1 MNVPVRIGMDTSK
14 SVFQLHG
21 VDENE
26 VVVVRRQ
33 FRRAEMIRYF
43 ERLPPV
49 LVAIESCGSS
59 HHWGRLLQSF
69 GHEVKLIPPQ
79 YVKAYVKRGK
89 NDAADAEALCEAVT
103 RPSMRFV
110 PVKSKERQA
119 ACMLMTVRERLVS
132 VKSQLSNAFRSY
144 AAEFGIVGPA
154 GRQNV
159 AALIKRV
166 LEDDSLPEMA
176 RDLFRLQADEYAA
189 VQARLAKIEAKLM
202 KWHREDDISRRIAT
216 IPGVGPIGSSML
228 SMKAP
233 PPETFRSGRDFAAW
247 LGLTPKDHSTGGR
260 QRLGGITKAGDSI
273 LRSTLIVGATA
284 LLRHVRK
291 GRSKVARRIAHVP
304 TNLQDAVVGR
314 TDRSIRASF
323 RRLHWHQ
330 ECRPC
335 AWSVRSEHHLGQRA
349 LSAQT
354 GRTSDSKRSGQKS
367 ATILTSGGPST
378 SAISTT
384 SLTPNSW
391 RFGAVRQRL

>member
-1 MNVPVRIGMDTSK
+1 
-14 SVFQLHG
+14 
-21 VDENE
+21 
-26 VVVVRRQ
+26 
-33 FRRAEMIRYF
+33 MIRYF

-103 RPSMRFV
+103 AQHAVRTG
-110 PVKSKERQA
+110 EIEGTTA
-119 ACMLMTVRERLVS
+119 ACMLMTVRERLVN

-202 KWHREDDISRRIAT
+202 KWHREDDISKRIAT
-216 IPGVGPIGSSML
+216 IPGIGPIGSSML

-233 PPETFRSGRDFAAW
+233 PPEMFRSGRDFAAW

-260 QRLGGITKAGDSI
+260 QRLGGITKAGDSA

-291 GRSKVARRIAHVP
+291 GRHKPTPWLASLLERKPPKLVAVALANKFARIAW
-304 TNLQDAVVGR
+304 
-314 TDRSIRASF
+314 
-323 RRLHWHQ
+323 RLM
-330 ECRPC
+330 
-335 AWSVRSEHHLGQRA
+335 
-349 LSAQT
+349 
-354 GRTSDSKRSGQKS
+354 
-367 ATILTSGGPST
+367 ISGGVYNRPVAAMPT
-378 SAISTT
+378 
-384 SLTPNSW
+384 
-391 RFGAVRQRL
+391 

>member
-1 MNVPVRIGMDTSK
+1 MNIPVRIGMDTSK

-59 HHWGRLLQSF
+59 HHWARLLQSF

-159 AALIKRV
+159 DGTHQAGARGRQPAGNGAG
-166 LEDDSLPEMA
+166 SLPPSGA
-176 RDLFRLQADEYAA
+176 RVCRGPSSPGKDRGQADEVA
-189 VQARLAKIEAKLM
+189 
-202 KWHREDDISRRIAT
+202 SR
-216 IPGVGPIGSSML
+216 G
-228 SMKAP
+228 
-233 PPETFRSGRDFAAW
+233 
-247 LGLTPKDHSTGGR
+247 
-260 QRLGGITKAGDSI
+260 
-273 LRSTLIVGATA
+273 
-284 LLRHVRK
+284 
-291 GRSKVARRIAHVP
+291 
-304 TNLQDAVVGR
+304 
-314 TDRSIRASF
+314 
-323 RRLHWHQ
+323 
-330 ECRPC
+330 
-335 AWSVRSEHHLGQRA
+335 
-349 LSAQT
+349 
-354 GRTSDSKRSGQKS
+354 
-367 ATILTSGGPST
+367 
-378 SAISTT
+378 
-384 SLTPNSW
+384 
-391 RFGAVRQRL
+391 